1 MTPYQLFAEGMS
13 CAAEL
18 NMPTATSVLNI
29 SQNPQVNIQPDV
41 HEAVEVPEVSFVP
54 CQVLA
59 HQLQLLVHPLQS
71 CSDHGKQMYSQTVRI
86 VGQQLLVSIC
96 YLVVMSV

>member
-1 MTPYQLFAEGMS
+1 MTPYQLFSEGMS

-18 NMPTATSVLNI
+18 NVSTATSVLNI

-41 HEAVEVPEVSFVP
+41 HKAVEVPEVSSVP

-71 CSDHGKQMYSQTVRI
+71 SSDHEKCIVRQF
-86 VGQQLLVSIC
+86 VLLVS
-96 YLVVMSV
+96 V